1 MRVVTYAGT
10 TGVLEYASGGVSY
23 PYSLGA
29 LGTIDSVRLNY
40 ASGNYA
46 PLWAFYVYNWRVA
59 PMCFGPSATAT
70 ATFAS
75 VPAAAIPYSVD
86 FDTTLPCNWTSTSNA
101 HGWNRVASYNG
112 SSLNGTSF
120 MFIDDDA
127 AGSSAPAVNA
137 SLESPAMNTLGYDSL
152 TLSFSQYYRSSFGQ
166 KGFVEVYDGTNWVK
180 IDSMTTTQG
189 SWTTPSLKSYNIT
202 VYSNP
207 ALQARF
213 RFTDNA
219 NYAWYWAVDDVLI
232 NGVLSPCTNV
242 RVEVVTDLVG

>member
-1 MRVVTYAGT
+1 
-10 TGVLEYASGGVSY
+10 
-23 PYSLGA
+23 
-29 LGTIDSVRLNY
+29 
-40 ASGNYA
+40 
-46 PLWAFYVYNWRVA
+46 
-59 PMCFGPSATAT
+59 MCFGPSATAT

-242 RVEVVTDLVG
+242 RVEVVTDLVGSEVTWSIVDTATGYAYAQGGPYPDLSAYTVAAATHIDTVCLPENLVYEFRIED